1 MRVKLI
7 CRESEYEFECAVN
20 RWFAKH
26 TEEYNHSNIQMHY
39 STCRSECTTIYSVL
53 IVY

>member
-7 CRESEYEFECAVN
+7 CMESEYEFECAVN
-20 RWFAKH
+20 RWLAEH
-26 TEEYNHSNIQMHY
+26 TDEYNHSNIQIHY
-39 STCRSECTTIYSVL
+39 STCRSKYTTIYSVL